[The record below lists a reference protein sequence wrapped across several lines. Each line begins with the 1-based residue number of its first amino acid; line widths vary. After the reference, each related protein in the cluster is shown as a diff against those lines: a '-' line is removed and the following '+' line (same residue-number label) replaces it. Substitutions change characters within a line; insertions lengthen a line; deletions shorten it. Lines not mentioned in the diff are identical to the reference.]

1 MLRNCFC
8 YNGAEQ
14 EKGDIMQPYPEHLAT
29 HERVQVFDLNDE
41 VFHLYDHLAYF
52 HTKEFP
58 LFMHSH
64 DFYELNI
71 ITEGRGRHYIE
82 GNNFAAKPG
91 DVFAVPPH
99 IKHGYWADGDMSIF
113 HLLIGEYMFTKFHK
127 ELVQFPGVHLLFE
140 AEPLIR
146 RNIDK
151 VSLFLHLNE
160 EQQRDFLPKM
170 QDIVALAG
178 ARYEG
183 ANTIFEMRSI
193 CLICELAHF
202 IADDYRSKY
211 AGKDVHRESLYSI
224 IPSTEYMNENFA
236 NHITL
241 KDLAKRA
248 MLSPASYMRYFK
260 KLFGMTPIDYLIRLR
275 VKHATEMLKN
285 TEKSVAEI
293 AQDCGF
299 FDSSHLLRTFKQEMG
314 ITPSEYKNSV
324 KK

>member
-1 MLRNCFC
+1 
-8 YNGAEQ
+8 
-14 EKGDIMQPYPEHLAT
+14 MQPYPEHLAT

-248 MLSPASYMRYFK
+248 MLSPA
-260 KLFGMTPIDYLIRLR
+260 KLLILDEATSNVDTRTELLIRDAMARLMKGR
-275 VKHATEMLKN
+275 TCFVIAHRLTTVRSADLILVVKGGDIVERGRHEELLQR
-285 TEKSVAEI
+285 EGFYSEI
-293 AQDCGF
+293 YEAQF
-299 FDSSHLLRTFKQEMG
+299 E
-314 ITPSEYKNSV
+314 
-324 KK
+324 